1 MSWNASPGVAAG
13 LLGTAIISG
22 LAPFL
27 LLASMGW
34 TIGRIPA
41 AVRDGMSSPAGT
53 RLLVALAVTG
63 TLVVV
68 TLVVGTVLDALA
80 AVAKDR
86 LVHSVRIR
94 LMRAVSGPTGIEHLE
109 DPRTLDRIAFAQGSL
124 SNAAIG
130 DVPGTLARM
139 LSNRISGLFAC
150 LFVTWF
156 RWWLGLGLLCVWVL
170 NRVPLRRRATEVA
183 RALSGQASVLRR
195 AMYFQQLAS
204 RPAAAKEIRIF
215 GLARWAI
222 SEFRRE
228 FVDGW
233 RNVWRLQSRQLL
245 NMLMIGVSMLAVF
258 GVAYGVVAYAALHHQ
273 IGLAQATALLPML
286 GMTTQVGLMDPSD
299 DTLNFAL
306 ATLPDLEGL
315 EADVKRRAA
324 TGGATV
330 SAIPILREAIRF
342 EDVRFTYPGSA
353 TPVFERLDLE
363 LAAGRSTAIVGVN
376 GAGKSTIVKLL
387 ARLHE
392 TDAGRLTVDG
402 VDVTTYEA
410 RAWQRQVAV
419 VFQDFT
425 RYPLSAA
432 DNVGFGAIES
442 RADRAGL
449 AVAAERA
456 GIRDFVDS
464 LANGWDTVLSRSF
477 SGGVDLSGGQ
487 WQRLALARALFAVDH
502 GAQIL
507 VLDEPTAWLDAKGE
521 AEFFERFLDITRG
534 LTTVVISHRFS
545 TVRRADHIVVLDGGI
560 VVEEG
565 DHRSLLTADKRYAEA
580 FRLQAARFG
589 DAVTSPSGLGA
600 TDA

>member
-1 MSWNASPGVAAG
+1 
-13 LLGTAIISG
+13 
-22 LAPFL
+22 
-27 LLASMGW
+27 
-34 TIGRIPA
+34 
-41 AVRDGMSSPAGT
+41 MSSPAGT
-53 RLLVALAVTG
+53 RLLAALAVTG
-63 TLVVV
+63 ALVVV

-94 LMRAVSGPTGIEHLE
+94 LMRAVCAPTGIEHLE

-139 LSNRISGLFAC
+139 LSNRISGLSAC
-150 LFVTWF
+150 LFVAWF

-195 AMYFQQLAS
+195 AIYFQQLAS

-215 GLARWAI
+215 GLSGWAV

-228 FVDGW
+228 FIDGW

-306 ATLPDLEGL
+306 AALPDLEGL
-315 EADVKRRAA
+315 EADVARRAA
-324 TGGATV
+324 TGGATAP
-330 SAIPILREAIRF
+330 AIPILRDAIRF
-342 EDVRFTYPGSA
+342 EGVRFTYPGSA
-353 TPVFERLDLE
+353 TPVFEQLDLE

-392 TDAGRLTVDG
+392 ADAGRLVVDG
-402 VDVTTYEA
+402 VDVTTYDP

-449 AVAAERA
+449 AAAAEQA

-464 LANGWDTVLSRSF
+464 LASGWDTVLSRSF
-477 SGGVDLSGGQ
+477 SGGADLSGGQ

-545 TVRRADHIVVLDGGI
+545 TVRRADHIVVLDGGL
-560 VVEEG
+560 VVEDG
-565 DHRSLLTADKRYAEA
+565 NHQSLLAADKRYAEA

-589 DAVTSPSGLGA
+589 DAVASPSDLGA